1 MKILIFDTDIE
12 IKDKEDI
19 SSIIDMVLS
28 DKMFIQNLSNNNNW
42 TGQDISNILKTIKK
56 YVVEL

>member
-12 IKDKEDI
+12 ITNKEDI

-42 TGQDISNILKTIKK
+42 TGQSISNILKTIKK